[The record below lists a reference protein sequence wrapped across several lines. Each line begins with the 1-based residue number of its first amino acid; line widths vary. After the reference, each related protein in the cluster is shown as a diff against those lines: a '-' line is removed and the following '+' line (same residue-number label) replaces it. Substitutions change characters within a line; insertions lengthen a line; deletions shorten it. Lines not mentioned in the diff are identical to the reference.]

1 MGNGSRSAV
10 EVKDHP
16 VIPMTRKIP
25 YDGVEPFCTQGVGL
39 EEGEGGDSKGQ
50 PQDLLGDEILSVQDV
65 ARIAL
70 DHIRKA
76 VVDGM

>member
-10 EVKDHP
+10 GSKIT
-16 VIPMTRKIP
+16 VIPGRKSVRWSRAFLHP
-25 YDGVEPFCTQGVGL
+25 GVGL
-39 EEGEGGDSKGQ
+39 EEGKGDSKGQ
-50 PQDLLGDEILSVQDV
+50 PQDLLGDESLSVQDV